1 MSLACEFVPSRRLF
15 LPRHLCFACAH
26 VWALGAES
34 TPHLLGALRHACQA
48 LAVPCQLLHPEPTHL
63 PPPPDGR
70 ASERRGDED
79 EALDWYEKAVDLD
92 PKCWRALFH
101 VGKISL
107 QFGWA
112 ADAADYFK
120 QVAGIEPSHAP
131 TQAFL
136 KLLDESGADLDD
148 LGAGAGD
155 DDETAE
161 GELPV
166 IELPDLP
173 PGMGDIKL

>member
-120 QVAGIEPSHAP
+120 QVLQDCSA
-131 TQAFL
+131 TK
-136 KLLDESGADLDD
+136 KLSKEQQKRNDMVVFSVLLLISRL
-148 LGAGAGD
+148 
-155 DDETAE
+155 
-161 GELPV
+161 V
-166 IELPDLP
+166 
-173 PGMGDIKL
+173 

>member
-1 MSLACEFVPSRRLF
+1 MADASRGNCGRNHAAQVIGLGRQSSRRLAAAW
-15 LPRHLCFACAH
+15 R
-26 VWALGAES
+26 
-34 TPHLLGALRHACQA
+34 
-48 LAVPCQLLHPEPTHL
+48 
-63 PPPPDGR
+63 
-70 ASERRGDED
+70 ED

-120 QVAGIEPSHAP
+120 QVAAIEPSHAP

-155 DDETAE
+155 DDETTE